1 MAGSDLIITAEG
13 NFEPIKRGLSDL
25 QKGAVNLG
33 NEFQKTRA
41 AVAAFAEA
49 GTGVDNFK
57 QKQLQAIEAV
67 KLFELAITKAANAG
81 VDVSGKTTENL
92 ELLKRQLAA
101 ATAEFNI
108 YTDAVKRGYKS
119 RDDLEKDHA
128 RKQQELF
135 ARRKE
140 LMREEVEAIRK
151 YEASI
156 EAEKQGNIGKQR
168 AAMEA
173 LTKRRKELADLEA
186 QYVRAAV
193 QKIAEDEK
201 RLWSS
206 QRDNVAEQ
214 KAAWKSLLDR
224 RKEIARLTAEA
235 QAAYEKKAQDAMNK
249 TKSTAG
255 TLLTSLKALAAGW
268 AGMQIRNFIVQS
280 IDAAQVMERIRLSL
294 DTAAGSVEK
303 GAEAFEYARRISR
316 AYGTDLQVTAK
327 QLGLFTA
334 ATEGFGLEMNHSR
347 FIFEAFV
354 KASRA
359 LGLSADD
366 LQGIFTALQQILSKG
381 VVQMEELRQQL
392 GDRLPGAIN
401 FFSKAIGIPIEQL
414 FKLTQKGLVPANESM
429 LLFAKT
435 INERFGPGVA
445 AAMGGVQATIMR
457 LKNDLFELKAEFGR
471 EFVMGGLAGAE
482 KLDEGMQKLKK
493 PAGELGNIFGQ
504 LAAAAVPV
512 LDLLST
518 GIMGTIRSFQM
529 LIRTAQ
535 LVGVN
540 LASGI
545 TKAVSETLK
554 GLKILADAAGA
565 ETFSKKLSE
574 GIDRIASSAGAME
587 KEISEKTEAAREA
600 YAGFFETF
608 TSFADRYG
616 SDHKAMRDQL
626 AETVVAQADFDAALA
641 RTSGI
646 VTQEVE
652 KALLKAKD
660 AAVAYVKDVMNATEQ
675 ALKAARASGA
685 SAEEIQRLTEA
696 MGTQIVEGNKRVA
709 LALDNYEKL
718 GREVPQ
724 DLRKAADSWG
734 IVSKATQKH
743 REEVEKIRAD
753 YQKDIFGGGIE
764 QLNVMADALRGI
776 IEDQQK
782 LGKIGPVA
790 MAEIEKKARDLAKS
804 YIDLGATGNE
814 HYQKLIAIL
823 QSLGIN
829 TDKLAESNDDLKD
842 SNKALKESSKLVTDQ
857 FREQEKAAKDAADAA
872 KSALQKALE
881 TLAETKAEI
890 ARIESSPVSSIEDV
904 NKAFDLRA
912 ALPAQ
917 EARARAARQAAEDAQ
932 AGLDAAGMGT
942 DIARWSG
949 HGLEGEEIGPLLAKQ
964 QQLAGNEW
972 NQQFGPAIGAVQGL
986 GEVSTGAVQG
996 INDFVGALGTAV
1008 ATGIPAAIAG
1018 FTAPGAANAMG
1029 PFPDLTVLPGGPT
1042 QMGLAGQYG
1051 LGPLYEPKQVLSPEA
1066 RGEVEGVRGIAQ
1078 GQAYDLTNEVDALAI
1093 ALDEASKKTNTM
1105 FDGMQNIEESSY
1117 SAARALEATGESVVV
1132 INGVAMTMGQLADA
1146 TQAYGSFAPD
1156 AAAATQEFAEAGWDA
1171 GGAYNELTS
1180 QLELMYDRTGEV
1192 ATVAERVGDVFIRWG
1207 EDGKKTLTN
1216 FTAEMGLTGAEVEA
1230 LGGTVGE
1237 TTEGFEYWGRSV
1249 DTVAEI
1255 LKLRANPQLSETEQ
1269 FLQSINSGTTELGD
1283 KGVESVGALKTA
1295 WEEIKTVIGEAN
1307 QLLRDHITLAQQAGG
1322 AVGDGG
1328 GGGWTDEPTT
1338 DDSNPGSIQ

>member
-13 NFEPIKRGLSDL
+13 NFEPIKRGLSEL
-25 QKGAVNLG
+25 QKNAGNLG
-33 NEFQKTRA
+33 FTFQQTKKAVEDFA
-41 AVAAFAEA
+41 AA
-49 GTGVDNFK
+49 GTDLEDFK
-57 QKQLQAIEAV
+57 QKQLQATEAV
-67 KLFELAITKAANAG
+67 RLYELAITKAHHAG
-81 VDVSGKTTENL
+81 AENL
-92 ELLKRQLAA
+92 DKSIANLDILKKELSA
-101 ATAEFNI
+101 ATAEMNLFA
-108 YTDAVKRGYKS
+108 DAVKRGYKN
-119 RDDLEKDHA
+119 RDDMAKDQQ
-128 RKQQELF
+128 RKEQELLN
-135 ARRKE
+135 RRKE

-280 IDAAQVMERIRLSL
+280 IDAAQAMERIRLSL
-294 DTAAGSVEK
+294 DTATGSAEK

-445 AAMGGVQATIMR
+445 AAMGGVQATIVR
-457 LKNDLFELKAEFGR
+457 LKNDLFEIKAEFGKA
-471 EFVMGGLAGAE
+471 FV
-482 KLDEGMQKLKK
+482 
-493 PAGELGNIFGQ
+493 F
-504 LAAAAVPV
+504 
-512 LDLLST
+512 
-518 GIMGTIRSFQM
+518 
-529 LIRTAQ
+529 
-535 LVGVN
+535 
-540 LASGI
+540 
-545 TKAVSETLK
+545 
-554 GLKILADAAGA
+554 
-565 ETFSKKLSE
+565 
-574 GIDRIASSAGAME
+574 GAME
-587 KEISEKTEAAREA
+587 GAKELDQNLQDLKESAKDTGESLGRLAATVAPALGAVTTGITIWSDAITEFLRAAEAGMKFFVVGLLGVAKDTVSILKFVSDAVGRDDWSKKYGDAIDSLTAKQSEWKESTKAAWEETKEAHLKAGEHIKGVFDRLRGVHKE
-600 YAGFFETF
+600 YAQTLIET
-608 TSFADRYG
+608 
-616 SDHKAMRDQL
+616 Q
-626 AETVVAQADFDAALA
+626 VAQADFDAALA
-641 RTSGI
+641 VTSGI
-646 VTQEVE
+646 VTKEVE
-652 KALLKAKD
+652 EKLRRATE
-660 AAVAYVKDVMNATEQ
+660 AAVDYVTKIMDVTAQ
-675 ALKAARASGA
+675 QLKAARAGGA
-685 SAEEIQRLTEA
+685 SAEEIQRLSEA
-696 MGTQIVEGNKRVA
+696 MGTQIQEGNKLVSS
-709 LALDNYEKL
+709 ALDNYEKL
-718 GREVPQ
+718 GREVP
-724 DLRKAADSWG
+724 DKLRKAADSWG

-829 TDKLAESNDDLKD
+829 TDKLTESNDDLKD

-857 FREQEKAAKDAADAA
+857 FKEQEAAAKAAADAA

-890 ARIESSPVSSIEDV
+890 ARIESSPVNTIEDV

-932 AGLDAAGMGT
+932 AGLEAAGMGT

-949 HGLEGEEIGPLLAKQ
+949 QGLEGEEIGPLLAKQ

-972 NQQFGPAIGAVQGL
+972 NQQFGPAVAPAIGAVQGL
-986 GEVSTGAVQG
+986 GTASVEAADGVTQFVNTLQGWVQSGFGGAAPSVPEG
-996 INDFVGALGTAV
+996 FRVGPTNDFGERPPVPFAQS
-1008 ATGIPAAIAG
+1008 GIGPMYTPGEQYSEMAIG
-1018 FTAPGAANAMG
+1018 QMHDILQNGSGMV
-1029 PFPDLTVLPGGPT
+1029 DLTT
-1042 QMGLAGQYG
+1042 QAD
-1051 LGPLYEPKQVLSPEA
+1051 E
-1066 RGEVEGVRGIAQ
+1066 
-1078 GQAYDLTNEVDALAI
+1078 LAI
-1093 ALDEASKKTNTM
+1093 AMAEADAKTNTM
-1105 FDGMQNIEESSY
+1105 WEGMQNIEESSY

-1146 TQAYGSFAPD
+1146 TQLYGSFAPK
-1156 AAAATQEFAEAGWDA
+1156 AEEATQGLAEAGWDA